1 VPAAGPAAPAAA
13 PKTAKDLKNF
23 SNYHVV
29 YKWLKARAAKEK
41 KNGLFG
47 FFDDL
52 SAGEKMQAIK
62 AMCNNARFP
71 SVEKAEET
79 MLTGVFT
86 KTVDWDRFSEICR
99 DAKSRDTKNY
109 NADEARDY
117 ASYAAIGTS
126 GTAGGVSGG
135 ATVSNTLGA
144 SKALSV
150 AEGAAPAAGVLSGLS
165 SMSQI
170 YNASQSYDSSLSTAG
185 KAQVVGS
192 EASGGAA
199 DLARFSA
206 GSVNS
211 VRTVGGMALN
221 GTATLAAGAAG
232 VVGGAAYLVGG
243 AAGYIES
250 GKNQKKLSGLETRF
264 NAGAEADQHQR
275 ELGLAAHL
283 GGSTQGMNKS
293 KSATTAVKGA
303 AMIAGGALMIA
314 AAASP
319 AGPILLAAAAIIGG
333 IGALVKF
340 YRKYKRKEAFVDKA
354 LSIDKEVAKPEN
366 AGLKR
371 DQVRQKVL
379 EANGFNNVGQ
389 CYNQLV
395 TDLAAM
401 LYQGGV
407 LGEDEECKAV
417 IEGIGLKVDRAAKKP
432 GKELIAKKLHT

>member
-1 VPAAGPAAPAAA
+1 
-13 PKTAKDLKNF
+13 
-23 SNYHVV
+23 
-29 YKWLKARAAKEK
+29 
-41 KNGLFG
+41 
-47 FFDDL
+47 
-52 SAGEKMQAIK
+52 
-62 AMCNNARFP
+62 
-71 SVEKAEET
+71 
-79 MLTGVFT
+79 
-86 KTVDWDRFSEICR
+86 
-99 DAKSRDTKNY
+99 
-109 NADEARDY
+109 
-117 ASYAAIGTS
+117 
-126 GTAGGVSGG
+126 
-135 ATVSNTLGA
+135 LG
-144 SKALSV
+144 V

-165 SMSQI
+165 SVSQI
-170 YNASQSYDSSLSTAG
+170 YNASQSYDSSLSMAG
-185 KAQVVGS
+185 KAQVVGA

-221 GTATLAAGAAG
+221 GTATVAAGAAG

-250 GKNQKKLSGLETRF
+250 GKNQKKLSGLESRF
-264 NAGAEADQHQR
+264 NARAEADQHQR

-319 AGPILLAAAAIIGG
+319 VGPILLAAAAIIGG

-354 LSIDKEVAKPEN
+354 LNIDKEVAKPEN

-407 LGEDEECKAV
+407 LGEDEESKAV